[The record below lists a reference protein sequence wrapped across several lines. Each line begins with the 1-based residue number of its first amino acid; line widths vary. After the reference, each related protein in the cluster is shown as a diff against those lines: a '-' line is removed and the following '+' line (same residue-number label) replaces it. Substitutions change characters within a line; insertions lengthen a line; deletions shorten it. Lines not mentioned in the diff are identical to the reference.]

1 MRFKEKNFT
10 FVLIVAVF
18 IIVGLY
24 FYQFSERVQ
33 EVEKLERKTVR
44 VKAYE
49 AYPTDFIKKINVFA
63 KLYSEKEITILAEV
77 DGTISEKKFPI
88 GSKVYKDDLII
99 TMTDTRKLLQLKE
112 SRDSLSAFKAI
123 IYE

>member
-88 GSKVYKDDLII
+88 GSKVYKLSLIHI
-99 TMTDTRKLLQLKE
+99 
-112 SRDSLSAFKAI
+112 
-123 IYE
+123 